1 MDMENSPEIIVV
13 GSHAPGILIH
23 TECIPVAGE
32 TVMGWGFEEPIDGG
46 KGSNQAI
53 AAARLG
59 ARTAFIG
66 CVGKDRIGQ
75 QARELMDNSGVE
87 TRCLYEVD
95 DTPTGLG
102 FIILNRNGVPA
113 MVSSDG
119 ANSILD
125 EQMVCNGFES
135 LGNPKVLL
143 TQFEI
148 RPEIAIYAAKI
159 ARNNGSISI
168 INPAPAANV
177 NLKDL
182 AFAHILVPNETEAKT
197 LLGLDLEIDIN
208 GIDLAKELKEK
219 TGCEVVLVTL
229 GENGIAGID
238 GDGTWIV
245 NPPRIKA
252 VDTSGAGDVFCAA
265 LAAGLVRGMGIRIS
279 TNWAVQ
285 VASLSVTRSGTI
297 PSFPTFHEVEKFL
310 IK

>member
-1 MDMENSPEIIVV
+1 MGKNPEIIVV

-23 TECIPVAGE
+23 TERIPVAGE
-32 TVMGWGFEEPIDGG
+32 TVMGWGFEEPVDGG

-53 AAARLG
+53 AASRLG

-87 TRCLYEVD
+87 TRCLYEVN
-95 DTPTGLG
+95 DTPTGCG

-119 ANSILD
+119 ANGILD
-125 EQMVCNGFES
+125 EQMVCNGFEC

-148 RPEIAIYAAKI
+148 RPEIAIYAARV
-159 ARNNGSISI
+159 ARHNGSISI

-177 NLKDL
+177 NLKGL
-182 AFAHILVPNETEAKT
+182 AVANILVPNETEAKT
-197 LLGLDLEIDIN
+197 LLGLDLEVEVN
-208 GIDLAKELKEK
+208 GIDLAKDLKEK

-229 GENGIAGID
+229 GEAGVAGMDDD
-238 GDGTWIV
+238 GSWTVSSPKVI
-245 NPPRIKA
+245 A
-252 VDTSGAGDVFCAA
+252 VDTSGAGDVFCSA
-265 LAAGLVRGMGIRIS
+265 LATGLVRGMTVRAA

-285 VASLSVTRSGTI
+285 VASLSVTRPGTI
-297 PSFPTFHEVEKFL
+297 PSFPTYLEVEQYFTR
-310 IK
+310 

>member
-1 MDMENSPEIIVV
+1 MENNPEIIVV
-13 GSHAPGILIH
+13 GSHAPGILMH
-23 TECIPVAGE
+23 TERIPVAGE
-32 TVMGWGFEEPIDGG
+32 TVMGWGFEEPVDGG

-53 AAARLG
+53 AASRLG

-87 TRCLYEVD
+87 TRCLYEVN

-119 ANSILD
+119 ANGVLD
-125 EQMVCNGFES
+125 ESMVRTGFEC

-148 RPEIAIYAAKI
+148 RPEIAIYAAKV

-168 INPAPAANV
+168 INPAPAAKV

-182 AFAHILVPNETEAKT
+182 AIANILVPNETEAKT
-197 LLGLDLEIDIN
+197 LLGLDLDVDVK
-208 GIDLAKELKEK
+208 GIDLAKELKDK
-219 TGCEVVLVTL
+219 TGCDVVLVTL
-229 GENGIAGID
+229 GESGVAGSD
-238 GDGTWIV
+238 DYGTWTVSSPQV
-245 NPPRIKA
+245 NS

-265 LAAGLVRGMGIRIS
+265 LATGLVHGMTIRTS

-285 VASLSVTRSGTI
+285 VASLSVARSGTI
-297 PSFPTFHEVEKFL
+297 PSFPTLHEVEKFFV
-310 IK
+310 K